1 MVPPSA
7 LVRISVT
14 VALPARRNVSS
25 HAAATLLVLLLPDA
39 ARPLSGLPKK
49 KNRMVPS
56 ANLHVMGVWAA
67 INTLGRELKANEL
80 GAPLKVAERERTSGL
95 LATISRAAA
104 AKSAAI

>member
-1 MVPPSA
+1 
-7 LVRISVT
+7 VT
-14 VALPARRNVSS
+14 PAYTQKKAS
-25 HAAATLLVLLLPDA
+25 
-39 ARPLSGLPKK
+39 LPKK
-49 KNRMVPS
+49 KRKNARMVPS
-56 ANLHVMGVWAA
+56 ANLHVMGVGSTMGSA